1 MMSCRYAS
9 YLGNG
14 TSNIVV
20 IKTTDRSAEDT
31 SCSSDSEHSSY
42 SDDSSWGRSIEDQA
56 KRDTRK
62 QPWKK
67 TFGDKVDNAFDEERD
82 PSRDSNAT
90 TSDLCPEFQTQ
101 LGTLAA

>member
-1 MMSCRYAS
+1 MSCRYAS
-9 YLGNG
+9 CLGNG
-14 TSNIVV
+14 TANTAVT
-20 IKTTDRSAEDT
+20 KAADRPADDT
-31 SCSSDSEHSSY
+31 SCSSDSEHSNH
-42 SDDSSWGRSIEDQA
+42 SDDSSWERSIEDQV

-82 PSRDSNAT
+82 LSRIDSSAA